1 MDNTMGLDCHAF
13 KNANALAKYG
23 WITGVDRDAGIVK
36 LTNSGERYITGYVEM
51 TGDGPEDLKAMF
63 RF

>member
-1 MDNTMGLDCHAF
+1 MRISPRPSKRSQATDSWSFTKGEQNVA
-13 KNANALAKYG
+13 
-23 WITGVDRDAGIVK
+23 